1 MSGSHAFVVPVETRS
16 DAVPTLSSDLA
27 RPLLWSAAFGAAALA
42 SRATALVVGVL
53 AVLYLVVT
61 VARGFGAT
69 LLGFLLV
76 LAPDALVV
84 AHVGV
89 LPVTVKLAMYAVAL
103 LLVLLGLL
111 SRSITLSVPSVG
123 GLLVLTLAG
132 IVGAAQT
139 GRVRSLPEFFVLVVS
154 PALVGAAMSAT
165 GARERRFVR
174 GIVVGAV
181 VTCVVAM
188 VEYVRGHNF
197 LVTSSALG
205 SFQREGSVRANAGW
219 DYPTYLAAFVCLVA
233 FLVIDA
239 FRRRWGLLGAG
250 LGAALALLAV
260 VATQSRS
267 GLLGLAVGGAVYL
280 LVQSNLANR
289 AKVLFGVVIG
299 GSAVF
304 LASGKATGKLQSFVD
319 QSFTQGTEANANVAY
334 RQQLYHDARVAV
346 TEHPWFG
353 YGFGSGKSV
362 ATNELHAFFGV
373 HTDLASLPVSIA
385 VQLGLVGLVAAAWVV
400 VRCWAAGFRAG
411 GAARTGYCAGIAAG
425 LGALTG
431 VPLDSPCYWLFL
443 LCGLAWGH
451 SRREPD
457 PEPAVVVEEQDTL
470 VPSATGRW
478 VPLL

>member
-1 MSGSHAFVVPVETRS
+1 MSGAHASVVPVETGPY
-16 DAVPTLSSDLA
+16 DAIPTLSSDLV
-27 RPLLWSAAFGAAALA
+27 RLLLWSTAFGAAALA
-42 SRATALVVGVL
+42 TRSAALVVGVL

-84 AHVGV
+84 SHVGS
-89 LPVTVKLAMYAVAL
+89 LPVTLKLATYGLAF

-111 SRSITLSVPSVG
+111 SRTVTLSVPSVG

-139 GRVRSLPEFFVLVVS
+139 GRVRSLPEFFVLVIS
-154 PALVGAAMSAT
+154 PALVGAAMGAT

-174 GIVVGAV
+174 GLVVGAV
-181 VTCVVAM
+181 VTCVLAM

-205 SFQREGSVRANAGW
+205 SFQREGTVRANAGW

-233 FLVIDA
+233 FLMIDA

-250 LGAALALLAV
+250 VGAALALLAV

-280 LVQSNLANR
+280 LVQSGLANR
-289 AKVLFGVVIG
+289 AKVAVGVVIG

-304 LASGKATGKLQSFVD
+304 LASGKATGKLQTFVD
-319 QSFTQGTEANANVAY
+319 QSLTQGTEANANVAY
-334 RQQLYHDARVAV
+334 RQQLYHDARGAV

-362 ATNELHAFFGV
+362 ATNELQAFFGD
-373 HTDLASLPVSIA
+373 HTDLASLPVSMA

-411 GAARTGYCAGIAAG
+411 GAARTSYCAGIAAG
-425 LGALTG
+425 LGALSG

-443 LCGLAWGH
+443 LCGLAWGR
-451 SRREPD
+451 SRRGPA
-457 PEPAVVVEEQDTL
+457 PEPARVDEPETS
-470 VPSATGRW
+470 VPSAAGAW
-478 VPLL
+478 VPQR